1 MPLLTEVLEE
11 KQKVL
16 IVSKK
21 SYRFLD
27 YFKKCLKK
35 YAVDIFISPS
45 SPGNFHIF
53 DYCFFIDEVPSL
65 AKLKK
70 SQTYFIF
77 FLLNKKNL
85 SSSLLK
91 ELKKY
96 KVIKVNSEDL
106 KTQEVD
112 RILWF
117 IFSQTQEKTLKIET
131 SFPRL
136 KKIKTLNS
144 LQLKIKQLSTKKNL
158 IIFSLLVVLFLHFLF
173 IPFLLTS
180 SFFTYLSFQ
189 ALKKEQVESSQSSL
203 NKATTFHLTTKKL
216 YSFSRPSLL
225 FFNLALFP
233 DNLID
238 INQKSQLIINQ
249 AIILLKNCKE
259 IQKVIFQKNK
269 TEEEISELKL
279 RFVKLHQGLKTMV
292 NQSLFLAQ
300 KINFPLIF
308 FKKLN
313 QQLLELSELVGKADK
328 VVSYLELVLS
338 TYEPKKYLILF
349 VNNMELRP
357 GGGFIG
363 SFGILT
369 TKYFTL
375 DDLKIYDVYD
385 ADGQL
390 TAHIP
395 PPKPI
400 EKYLQLPHWFLR
412 DSNFSPDFLE
422 DYNQALFFLDKEI
435 GMTDFSGGM
444 VITTSAIE
452 NILSVFGN
460 LYLPDYKEYIND
472 KNFYLKTQLY
482 VEKNF
487 FPGSIQKKVFL
498 SSLINQIFIKAEDI
512 SLAKLGL
519 AIKKSLDEKQ
529 IVVYLDDD
537 KIQSLI
543 DSSYWSGRVIEP
555 KCTLPQESC
564 LIDYLFPY
572 DANVGANKANLFI
585 NRFFNLKTTIDS
597 QGNINHLFS
606 LSYIN
611 SSPGE
616 TFPTGYYR
624 NYLQLLLPL
633 NSTIKTITKDGVLVE
648 DVDQKDD
655 LYKTIGLYFEVPP
668 KKTVEIKIAYQL
680 QEKLTGDKLYQ
691 LVVQKQIGSSNS
703 DLVLQFSLAKNITLT
718 NHNFSPIV
726 KDSEIVYNT
735 SLSTDKIFLME
746 LNKNE

>member
-1 MPLLTEVLEE
+1 MKLETEIVNE

-21 SYRFLD
+21 SYQFLD
-27 YFKKCLKK
+27 YLKKCLKK
-35 YAVDIFISPS
+35 YSVDVFVSPNN
-45 SPGNFHIF
+45 PGNLHIF
-53 DYCFFIDEVPSL
+53 DYCFFINEVPPL
-65 AKLKK
+65 AQLKK
-70 SQTYFIF
+70 SATFFIF
-77 FLLNKKNL
+77 FFINKKHL
-85 SSSLLK
+85 SLSLFK
-91 ELKKY
+91 NLKKY
-96 KVIKVNSEDL
+96 KAIKINNENL
-106 KTQEVD
+106 NHNEVD

-117 IFSQTQEKTLKIET
+117 IFSQTQEKVLKIDT
-131 SFPRL
+131 VSPQL
-136 KKIKTLNS
+136 KKNVTLTPFR
-144 LQLKIKQLSTKKNL
+144 LKIKKLSTKKNL
-158 IIFSLLVVLFLHFLF
+158 IILGFSLILLLHFLF
-173 IPFLLTS
+173 IPFLITS

-189 ALKKEQVESSQSSL
+189 ALKKEQVESSQSNL
-203 NKATTFHLTTKKL
+203 DKANKLYLLTKKL
-216 YSFSRPSLL
+216 YSFSRPTLL
-225 FFNLALFP
+225 FFNLALLP
-233 DNLID
+233 DSFID
-238 INQKSQLIINQ
+238 IDLSSQQLVNQGIV
-249 AIILLKNCKE
+249 LLKNGKE
-259 IQKVIFQKNK
+259 IQKIIFQKNK
-269 TEEEISELKL
+269 TDEEILELKL
-279 RFVKLHQGLKTMV
+279 RFVKLHQGLKTISD
-292 NQSLFLAQ
+292 QSLFLAQ
-300 KINFPLIF
+300 KINFPLTF
-308 FKKLN
+308 FKKFN
-313 QQLLELSELVGKADK
+313 QQLLDYSDLTGKADK
-328 VVSYLELVLS
+328 FISYFELVFS
-338 TYEPKKYLILF
+338 AKEPKKYLILF
-349 VNNMELRP
+349 ANNMELRP

-369 TKYFTL
+369 TNYFTL

-390 TAHIP
+390 TAHIA

-422 DYNQALFFLDKEI
+422 DYNKALFFLDKEM
-435 GMTDFSGGM
+435 GMTNFSGGM
-444 VITTSAIE
+444 IITTSAIE

-498 SSLINQIFIKAEDI
+498 SSLIDQIFIKAENI

-529 IVVYLDDD
+529 IVVYLNDD

-555 KCTLPQESC
+555 NCSSPQKNC

-585 NRFFNLKTTIDS
+585 NRFFNLKTTVDS

-633 NSTIKTITKDGVLVE
+633 NSKIKSITKDGVLVE
-648 DVDQKDD
+648 DSDQKDN
-655 LYKTIGLYFEVPP
+655 LYKTIGFYFEVPP
-668 KKTVEIKIAYQL
+668 KKTVEIKISYQL
-680 QEKLTGDKLYQ
+680 GEKLTGDKLYQ
-691 LVVQKQIGSSNS
+691 LIVQKQIGASNS
-703 DLVLQFSLAKNITLT
+703 DLVLQFSLAKNVTLT

-746 LNKNE
+746 LNKYE